1 MYFAHDENNECAIG
15 DLVVIKECQRLSKKK
30 YFTVTEIVDKV
41 PRVVDPETGK
51 IVLQDNREWNC
62 FRYKYFF
69 TWMED
74 HNMEYGNNFWM
85 WRWAIEVTFCSENFD
100 SSLFNWLAV
109 ILQGVKEVYKFIL
122 KSIIFC
128 YFSLKKW
135 VVSAFAARGEVFK
148 LSTFSCWPLRFSWS
162 TILAKLA
169 SLFNYSQLFTSL
181 EETKIWKVIK

>member
-69 TWMED
+69 LHKWKITVWSMAITSECED
-74 HNMEYGNNFWM
+74 GQLN
-85 WRWAIEVTFCSENFD
+85 ENFD

-135 VVSAFAARGEVFK
+135 VGSAFAARGEVLK
-148 LSTFSCWPLRFSWS
+148 LSTCNLFM
-162 TILAKLA
+162 LAPKIFLIHNIGPA
-169 SLFNYSQLFTSL
+169 SITF
-181 EETKIWKVIK
+181 